1 MSGETKTDAGAAAPT
16 DDTAARLAKAEENIT
31 ALAEAVSMLGQ
42 QLTQAQAAA
51 READAWMMA
60 ELKRVE
66 KSAAKGRK
74 KVPGLDELR
83 DFVATLP
90 PLPESAEVARRAVL
104 EALPA

>member
-1 MSGETKTDAGAAAPT
+1 MIELERQTGAAAAP
-16 DDTAARLAKAEENIT
+16 DDTAARLAQAEERIT
-31 ALAEAVSMLGQ
+31 ALAEAVASLGQ
-42 QLTQAQAAA
+42 QLLNALAVA

-74 KVPGLDELR
+74 KVPGLAELR